1 MKKIKNI
8 FIEGPINPAFVAES
22 ITKHTVKTN
31 IGGHSIFLGQIRED
45 VMDDKKVQSI
55 EFTTYQEMALEKAH
69 EIHEEIITKY
79 GLTCAH
85 IYHSLGNIKVGEIIN
100 PNTNFI
106 VLKEKFDLIYL
117 KSEKNCEAKIEG
129 YVNSFTETKVL
140 FSKLI
145 DQKREINQNV
155 FSISETNFNIDD
167 LYNLAFESGKMSRF
181 NLDKKFGRTKF
192 EELYVKWVDNS
203 INKVFADDVFVY
215 QENNKT
221 LGFITYKIDEDFST
235 IGLNLS

>member
-1 MKKIKNI
+1 MEVNKLKWDSDFFNI
-8 FIEGPINPAFVAES
+8 
-22 ITKHTVKTN
+22 N
-31 IGGHSIFLGQIRED
+31 I
-45 VMDDKKVQSI
+45 
-55 EFTTYQEMALEKAH
+55 
-69 EIHEEIITKY
+69 
-79 GLTCAH
+79 
-85 IYHSLGNIKVGEIIN
+85 GEIIN
-100 PNTNFI
+100 PDTNFI
-106 VLKEKFDLIYL
+106 VLKENFDLIYL
-117 KSEKNCEAKIEG
+117 KREKNCEAKIEG

-235 IGLNLS
+235 IGLIAVDSFSQGKGIGGKLIDAVENKLNSNGVFKLIIPTQLENTKACSFYEKKEYKICQTTVIKHYWKK

>member
-1 MKKIKNI
+1 MKFMEVNKLKWDSD
-8 FIEGPINPAFVAES
+8 FF
-22 ITKHTVKTN
+22 
-31 IGGHSIFLGQIRED
+31 
-45 VMDDKKVQSI
+45 
-55 EFTTYQEMALEKAH
+55 
-69 EIHEEIITKY
+69 
-79 GLTCAH
+79 
-85 IYHSLGNIKVGEIIN
+85 NIKVGEIIN
-100 PNTNFI
+100 PDTNVI
-106 VLKEKFDLIYL
+106 VLKGKFDLIYL

-192 EELYVKWVDNS
+192 EKLYVKWVDNS
-203 INKVFADDVFVY
+203 INKIFADDVLIY
-215 QENNKT
+215 KENNQT
-221 LGFITYKIDEDFST
+221 LGFVTYKTENNFAT
-235 IGLNLS
+235 IGLIAVDSFSQGKGIGSKLIDAVENKLISNGVYKLIIPTQLENTNACGFYEKKKYKISQTTVIKHFWKK